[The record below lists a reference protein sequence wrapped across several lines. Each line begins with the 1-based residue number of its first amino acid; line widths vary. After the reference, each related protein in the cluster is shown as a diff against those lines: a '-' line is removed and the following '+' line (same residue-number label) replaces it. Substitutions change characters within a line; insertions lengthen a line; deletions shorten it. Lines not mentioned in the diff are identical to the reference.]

1 MKTLPGV
8 FVFMM
13 TKKNICVMGGYDEL
27 SKSFFD
33 DLNKSKNKS
42 IFINF
47 NKIKSK
53 RKNIFNLEI
62 YELKKILYILKLN
75 RISEIILLGKI
86 DRPNL
91 KNFKLDGEI
100 DRYLPILHNA
110 YKKGDD
116 FLLKSILNI
125 FEQYGYFI
133 KSPLHLST
141 SFTLSKKNL
150 KADPNDRV
158 KLDIK
163 KGKSILLALSRFD
176 NAQSIV
182 IIDGYIIAIE
192 AAEGTDQMLER
203 VTKIRKRN
211 KTINETKGV
220 LVKIAKKNQSNLVDL
235 PVLGP
240 TTIEFVSKANLA
252 SIAFDPLSTLILKKK
267 LFLKKAAKENIDLCL
282 V

>member
-1 MKTLPGV
+1 MK
-8 FVFMM
+8 
-13 TKKNICVMGGYDEL
+13 TKKNICIIGGYDDL

-33 DLNKSKNKS
+33 DLLKGKTKS

-53 RKNIFNLEI
+53 RKNVFNLEV
-62 YELKKILYILKLN
+62 YELKKILHLLKLN
-75 RISEIILLGKI
+75 NISEIILLGKI

-100 DRYLPILHNA
+100 DKYLTVLHDA

-116 FLLKSILNI
+116 YLLKSILKI
-125 FEQYGYFI
+125 FEKYGYII
-133 KSPLHLST
+133 KSPLDLST
-141 SFTLSKKNL
+141 SFTLSKKDLNVNP
-150 KADPNDRV
+150 KDRV
-158 KLDIK
+158 KLDIE

-203 VTKIRKRN
+203 VIKIRRRN
-211 KTINETKGV
+211 KTINENKGV
-220 LVKIAKKNQSNLVDL
+220 LVKMPKKNQSSLVDL

-240 TTIEFVSKANLA
+240 KTIEIVSKANLA
-252 SIAFDPLSTLILKKK
+252 SIALDPLSTLILKKK
-267 LFLKKAAKENIDLCL
+267 LFLKNAAKENIDLFL

>member
-1 MKTLPGV
+1 MT
-8 FVFMM
+8 
-13 TKKNICVMGGYDEL
+13 TKKNICIMGGYDDL
-27 SKSFFD
+27 SKYFFD
-33 DLNKSKNKS
+33 EMQKNKIKS
-42 IFINF
+42 IFLNF
-47 NKIKSK
+47 NKMKSK
-53 RKNIFNLEI
+53 RKNIFNLEV
-62 YELKKILYILKLN
+62 YELKKILHILKLN
-75 RISEIILLGKI
+75 QISEIILLGKI

-100 DRYLPILHNA
+100 DKYLSVLHNA

-125 FEQYGYFI
+125 FKKYGYSI
-133 KSPLHLST
+133 KSPLDLST
-141 SFTLSKKNL
+141 SFTLGKKDL
-150 KADPNDRV
+150 KVDPNNKV

-163 KGKSILLALSRFD
+163 KGKSILLALSKFD

-203 VTKIRKRN
+203 VIKIRKRN

-220 LVKIAKKNQSNLVDL
+220 LVKMAKKNQSKLVDL

-240 TTIEFVSKANLA
+240 KTIEIVSKANLA
-252 SIAFDPLSTLILKKK
+252 SIALDPFSTLILKKK
-267 LFLKKAAKENIDLCL
+267 LFLKRAARKNIDLFL
-282 V
+282 A